1 MVHYRW
7 HYPESALFAS
17 TRMADG
23 MTEVAERVRGVGAAG
38 VPGDRDRVRGAAPGR
53 GRRVRAH
60 PRGRRGAACEDPPTL
75 LGDRPCAVDC
85 IVLGGLRAHT
95 YMDPDP
101 KKVTAGYP
109 RVVAFS
115 DGSADGWDGAGELV
129 PFPASTDFARFVL
142 DEMTSTY
149 QPYVLANR
157 AAQQAGAKACRA
169 DIYGEDVSYLSR
181 PYPEQS
187 RQMILDK
194 IAHALSDA
202 DRQRVTEWLDDSG
215 LHCFLDN
222 GG

>member
-1 MVHYRW
+1 M
-7 HYPESALFAS
+7 
-17 TRMADG
+17 
-23 MTEVAERVRGVGAAG
+23 
-38 VPGDRDRVRGAAPGR
+38 
-53 GRRVRAH
+53 
-60 PRGRRGAACEDPPTL
+60 
-75 LGDRPCAVDC
+75 
-85 IVLGGLRAHT
+85 LGGLRAHT

-115 DGSADGWDGAGELV
+115 EGSGDGWDGAGELA

-157 AAQQAGAKACRA
+157 DAQQAGAKACRA

-202 DRQRVTEWLDDSG
+202 DRRQVTDWLTDAG
-215 LHCFLDN
+215 LPCFLADAA
-222 GG
+222 